1 MKLFVPQTAH
11 HFEGFH
17 CIHMFSVNIH
27 ILFLYFLW
35 REKLGIVVGFL
46 S

>member
-1 MKLFVPQTAH
+1 MKLFVSQTAH

-17 CIHMFSVNIH
+17 MFTVNIY
-27 ILFLYFLW
+27 ILFLYCLW